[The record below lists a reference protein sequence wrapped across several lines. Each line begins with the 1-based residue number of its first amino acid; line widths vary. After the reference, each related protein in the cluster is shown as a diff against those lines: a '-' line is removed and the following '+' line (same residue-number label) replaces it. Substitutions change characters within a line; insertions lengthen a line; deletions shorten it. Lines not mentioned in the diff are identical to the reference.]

1 MKMERGARWMG
12 DNARAD
18 VHGNRRIRG
27 KRNAKKSGSKR
38 RGWECLGSKM
48 KWKEEL
54 SGCHERDIV
63 ERFTT

>member
-1 MKMERGARWMG
+1 MG

-27 KRNAKKSGSKR
+27 KRNAKTSGSKR
-38 RGWECLGSKM
+38 GGWECLGSKM

-54 SGCHERDIV
+54 SGCHERA
-63 ERFTT
+63 